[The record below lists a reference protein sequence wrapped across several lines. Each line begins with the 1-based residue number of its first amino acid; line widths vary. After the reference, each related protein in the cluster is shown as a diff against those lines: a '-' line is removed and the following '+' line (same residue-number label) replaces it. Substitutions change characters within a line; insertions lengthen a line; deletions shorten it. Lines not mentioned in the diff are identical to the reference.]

1 MMTRRLQWCL
11 RIVVAVALVL
21 VCGLP
26 GKPARGALNLP
37 TIDAAFLARVGSS
50 PSSQDVIVR
59 MQGLPL
65 VGRVQDAGAE
75 GWLDT
80 AAAHASEA
88 AISQEQ
94 NAFLSSVTAQGV
106 TYTVKQRLSVTFN
119 GLALS
124 LAGSDLAVVAG
135 TSHVSFVYESRQAQ
149 VLDDDTN
156 AAMGV
161 NQALW
166 NSTSASGRKLDGT
179 GTAIGI
185 IDTGIDYTHPDLG
198 GAKFPNAKVVGG
210 YDFADDDANPMDMQ
224 GHGTHVA
231 GIAAADGKVQGV
243 APKAKLYAYKVFSDQ
258 GGGAADGDIIAAL
271 DRSVRDHCTV
281 VNMSL
286 GTSGGTAD
294 TPENEAINNAVKA
307 GVVVVAATGNS
318 GPRNPLTNWPL
329 GSPATALNV
338 IAVAASNDGPYPV
351 VEVVTPTGTGL
362 DNIMGSYADI
372 APEFKEGSTYSIVDA
387 GYGSKTDFAAV
398 NVQGKVALVE
408 RGPIGTGGI
417 YFRDKVLNAQAAG
430 AAGVI
435 IYNHSPGVLGM
446 TLKVAVG
453 DESKNYVP
461 CIGITQ
467 DAGLD
472 LKKLTTRG
480 LVVRFQTRS
489 SLGTLADFSSMGP
502 TEDFHFKPEVSAP
515 GVTVNSTFPGG
526 EYAKLDG
533 TSMASPAVA
542 GAVALIK
549 AAHPDWTPETVK
561 MALMNTSDVLRNWQ
575 NDEVITWT
583 LQGAGRVNVPA
594 AIDAPAVAE
603 IAASDGTTT
612 FQTGAVLID
621 DDSIA
626 TATTIKLRSLSD
638 HSVTFSPSFNW
649 TMDAQAGVA
658 VTITPSPV
666 IVVPGGTVQVSVTT
680 TVNPAAV
687 GDGPHEGMITLQST
701 SGTLHVPYIY
711 WRAGVEVPE
720 QLSGMQTSTATL
732 EAPSGMMDVRFNI
745 GYGGVRPAVEAGDE
759 PQGSSFASQVV
770 ATVTGIDGAATLGT
784 VYRRSLLLVGDH
796 EFSWDGRDVHGN
808 FFLTDGDY
816 LLRTSVVESNNDPA
830 NLKISEAAHQS
841 VPIHITGMAG
851 VPALSLSIM
860 GGSLREGEDMT
871 VSLSADTTTS
881 IAGIAAAVQ
890 FEPYYLS
897 VKSVREGDFLN
908 QGGTTPS
915 SFAST
920 VDALAG
926 SVAVKGATGTAQVQG
941 SGSVCTVTFT
951 VVHSGSTEL
960 WIGNPLATNGSGT
973 TEMIARSLAITLR
986 SGGNVWDIDGNK
998 RVDLADMVALAR
1010 AYGSKAGDK
1019 RYDNMADLNG
1029 DGRVDDA
1036 DLQIL
1041 RQHYGDVY
1049 P

>member
-1 MMTRRLQWCL
+1 MTKRLQWYL
-11 RIVVAVALVL
+11 RIVVVVALVL
-21 VCGLP
+21 ACTLS
-26 GKPARGALNLP
+26 GKPVRGALNLP

-80 AAAHASEA
+80 VATHVSEA

-94 NAFLSSVTAQGV
+94 NMFLSSLTAQGV
-106 TYTVKQRLSVTFN
+106 RFTVKQRLSVTFN
-119 GLALS
+119 GFALS
-124 LAGSDLAVVAG
+124 LAGSDLAVVARA
-135 TSHVSFVYESRQAQ
+135 SHVSFVYESRQAQ

-210 YDFADDDANPMDMQ
+210 YDFADDDGDPMDIQ

-271 DRSVRDHCTV
+271 DRSVRDRCTV
-281 VNMSL
+281 VNLSL
-286 GTSGGTAD
+286 GMSGGTAD

-318 GPRNPLTNWPL
+318 GPRNPETNWPL
-329 GSPATALNV
+329 GSPATALNA

-351 VEVVTPTGTGL
+351 VEIVTPTGTGL

-372 APEFKEGSTYSIVDA
+372 APEFKEGSTYSMVDA
-387 GYGSKTDFAAV
+387 GYGSKADFAAV
-398 NVQGKVALVE
+398 NVRGKVALVE

-417 YFRDKVLNAQAAG
+417 YFRDKVLNAQTAG

-446 TLKVAVG
+446 TLRVAAG
-453 DESKNYVP
+453 DESKDYVP

-472 LKKLTTRG
+472 LKMLTTRG
-480 LVVRFQTRS
+480 LVVRFGTRS
-489 SLGTLADFSSMGP
+489 NLGTLADFSSMGP

-515 GVTVNSTFPGG
+515 GVAVNSTFPGG
-526 EYAKLDG
+526 EYAKLEG
-533 TSMASPAVA
+533 TSMASPGVA

-549 AAHPDWTPETVK
+549 AAHPDWTPATVK
-561 MALMNTSDVLRNWQ
+561 LVLMNTSDVLRNWQ
-575 NDEVITWT
+575 NNEVITWT
-583 LQGAGRVNVPA
+583 LQGAGRVDVPA
-594 AIDAPAVAE
+594 VIDAPAVAGV
-603 IAASDGTTT
+603 ATSDGTTT
-612 FQTGAVLID
+612 FQTGAILID
-621 DDSIA
+621 DDSVA

-638 HSVTFSPSFNW
+638 HSVTFSPSFDW
-649 TMDAQAGVA
+649 TMDARAGVK
-658 VTITPSPV
+658 VTVAPSS
-666 IVVPGGTVQVSVTT
+666 VVVAPGGTAQVTVTT
-680 TVNPAAV
+680 IVDPATVSN
-687 GDGPHEGMITLQST
+687 GPHEGMITLQST

-720 QLSGMQTSTATL
+720 QLSGMETSTATL
-732 EAPSGMMDVRFNI
+732 AAPGGTMDVRFNI

-770 ATVTGIDGAATLGT
+770 ATVTGTDGATNLGT
-784 VYRRSLLLVGDH
+784 VYRRSLFLVGDH
-796 EFSWDGRDVHGN
+796 GFSWDGRDVHGN
-808 FFLTDGDY
+808 LFLTDGDY

-830 NLKISEAAHQS
+830 NLHISEAAHQS
-841 VPIHITGMAG
+841 APIRVTGMAG
-851 VPALSLSIM
+851 VPVLSLNIED
-860 GGSLREGEDMT
+860 GSLREGGDVT

-881 IAGIAAAVQ
+881 ISGIVAAVQ

-897 VKSVREGDFLN
+897 VKLVQEGDFLN
-908 QGGTTPS
+908 QGGTAPS
-915 SFAST
+915 SFVST

-926 SVAVKGATGTAQVQG
+926 SIAVQGATGTGQVQG
-941 SGSVCTVTFT
+941 HGSVCTVTFS
-951 VVHSGSTEL
+951 VLHGGSTEL
-960 WIGNPLATNGSGT
+960 WIGRPLATNGSGT
-973 TEMIARSLAITLR
+973 AEMIAQSLAITLR

-998 RVDLADMVALAR
+998 RVDLGDMVALAR

>member
-1 MMTRRLQWCL
+1 MTKRLQWCL
-11 RIVVAVALVL
+11 RIVVAVALL
-21 VCGLP
+21 LACTLP
-26 GKPARGALNLP
+26 GKPVHGAVNLP

-59 MQGLPL
+59 LQGLPL
-65 VGRVQDAGAE
+65 IGRVQDAGAE

-80 AAAHASEA
+80 VAAHASDA

-94 NAFLSSVTAQGV
+94 NAFLSSLTAHGV

-124 LAGSDLAVVAG
+124 VVGSDLAAVAG
-135 TSHVSFVYESRQAQ
+135 TSHVSFVYESQQAQ
-149 VLDDDTN
+149 VLDDDAN

-161 NQALW
+161 DQSLW
-166 NSTSASGRKLDGT
+166 NRTSAGGTKLDGT

-210 YDFADDDANPMDMQ
+210 YDFADNDSNPMDIQ

-271 DRSVRDHCTV
+271 DRSVRDRCTV

-286 GTSGGTAD
+286 GISGGTAD
-294 TPENEAINNAVKA
+294 TPENESINNAVKA

-318 GPRNPLTNWPL
+318 GPRNPETNWPL
-329 GSPATALNV
+329 GSPATALNA

-351 VEVVTPTGTGL
+351 VEVVAPNGTGL

-372 APEFKEGSTYSIVDA
+372 APAFKEGSTYSIVDA

-398 NVQGKVALVE
+398 NVKGKVALVE

-446 TLKVAVG
+446 TLRVAAG
-453 DESKNYVP
+453 DESKDYVP

-467 DAGLD
+467 EAGLN
-472 LKKLTTRG
+472 LKALTTRG
-480 LVVRFQTRS
+480 LVVRFETRS
-489 SLGTLADFSSMGP
+489 NLGTLADFSSMGP

-515 GVTVNSTFPGG
+515 GVTVNSTFPNG

-533 TSMASPAVA
+533 TSMASPGVA

-575 NDEVITWT
+575 NNEVITWT
-583 LQGAGRVNVPA
+583 LQGAGRVDVPA
-594 AIDAPAVAE
+594 AIGAPAVAG
-603 IAASDGTTT
+603 IATSDGTTT
-612 FQTGAVLID
+612 VQTGAILVD

-626 TATTIKLRSLSD
+626 TATTITIRSLSD
-638 HSVTFSPSFNW
+638 HSVAFSPSFDW
-649 TMDAQAGVA
+649 TMNARAGVT
-658 VTITPSPV
+658 VTVTPSS
-666 IVVPGGTVQVSVTT
+666 VVVAPGGTTQVAVTT
-680 TVNPAAV
+680 TVDPATVA
-687 GDGPHEGMITLQST
+687 DGPHEGIITFQST
-701 SGTLHVPYIY
+701 SGTLHVPYIF
-711 WRAGVEVPE
+711 WRASVEVPQ
-720 QLSGMQTSTATL
+720 QLSGMHTSTATL
-732 EAPSGMMDVRFNI
+732 AAPDGTMDVGFNI
-745 GYGGVRPAVEAGDE
+745 GYGGVRPAVEAGE
-759 PQGSSFASQVV
+759 APQGSSFASQVV
-770 ATVTGIDGAATLGT
+770 GTVTSTDGATTLGT

-796 EFSWDGRDVHGN
+796 GFTWDGRDVHGN
-808 FFLTDGDY
+808 LFLTDGDY
-816 LLRTSVVESNNDPA
+816 LLRTSVVDSNNDPA
-830 NLKISEAAHQS
+830 NLQISEAAHQS
-841 VPIHITGMAG
+841 APIHVTGMAG
-851 VPALSLSIM
+851 IPVLNLNVV
-860 GGSLREGEDMT
+860 GGSLREGENVT
-871 VSLSADTTTS
+871 VSLTVDTTTS
-881 IAGIAAAVQ
+881 ISGITAAVQ

-897 VKSVREGDFLN
+897 VKSVQEGDLLH
-908 QGGTTPS
+908 QGGKAPS
-915 SFAST
+915 SFASS
-920 VDALAG
+920 VDTLVG
-926 SVAVKGATGTAQVQG
+926 SVAVKGATGMGQVQG
-941 SGSVCTVTFT
+941 RGSVCTITFT
-951 VVHSGSTEL
+951 VLHAGSTEL

-973 TEMIARSLAITLR
+973 AETVAQSLAVTLR

-1019 RYDNMADLNG
+1019 RYDNAADLNG

-1041 RQHYGDVY
+1041 SQHYGEVY

>member
-1 MMTRRLQWCL
+1 MTKRLQWYL
-11 RIVVAVALVL
+11 RIVVVVALVL
-21 VCGLP
+21 ACTLS
-26 GKPARGALNLP
+26 GKPVRGALNLP
-37 TIDAAFLARVGSS
+37 TIDAAFLTRVGSS
-50 PSSQDVIVR
+50 PSLEDVIVR

-80 AAAHASEA
+80 VATHVSEA

-94 NAFLSSVTAQGV
+94 NMFLSSLTAQGV
-106 TYTVKQRLSVTFN
+106 GFTVKQRLSVTFN
-119 GLALS
+119 GFALS
-124 LAGSDLAVVAG
+124 LVGSDLAAVAG

-149 VLDDDTN
+149 ALDDDTN

-210 YDFADDDANPMDMQ
+210 YDFADDDDDPMDVQ

-286 GTSGGTAD
+286 GMSGGTVD

-318 GPRNPLTNWPL
+318 GPRNPETNWPL
-329 GSPATALNV
+329 GSPATALNA

-372 APEFKEGSTYSIVDA
+372 APEFKEGSMYSIVDA
-387 GYGSKTDFAAV
+387 GYGSKADFAAV
-398 NVQGKVALVE
+398 NVKGKVALVE

-417 YFRDKVLNAQAAG
+417 YFRDKVLNAQTAG
-430 AAGVI
+430 AVGVI

-446 TLKVAVG
+446 TLRVAAG
-453 DESKNYVP
+453 DESKDYVP

-472 LKKLTTRG
+472 LKMLTTRG
-480 LVVRFQTRS
+480 LVVRFGTRS
-489 SLGTLADFSSMGP
+489 NLGTLADFSSMGP

-526 EYAKLDG
+526 EYAKLEG
-533 TSMASPAVA
+533 TSMASPGVA

-561 MALMNTSDVLRNWQ
+561 LVLMNTSDVLRNWQ
-575 NDEVITWT
+575 NNEVITWT
-583 LQGAGRVNVPA
+583 LQGAGQVDVPA
-594 AIDAPAVAE
+594 AIDAPAVAGV
-603 IAASDGTTT
+603 ATSDGTTT
-612 FQTGAVLID
+612 FQTGAILID
-621 DDSIA
+621 DDSVA

-638 HSVTFSPSFNW
+638 HSVTFSPSFDW
-649 TMDAQAGVA
+649 TMDARGGVK
-658 VTITPSPV
+658 VTVAPSS
-666 IVVPGGTVQVSVTT
+666 VVVAPGGTAQVTVTT
-680 TVNPAAV
+680 IVDPATVSN
-687 GDGPHEGMITLQST
+687 GPHEGMITLQST
-701 SGTLHVPYIY
+701 SGTLHLPYIY

-732 EAPSGMMDVRFNI
+732 AAPSGTMDVRFNI

-770 ATVTGIDGAATLGT
+770 ATVTGTDGTTNLGT

-796 EFSWDGRDVHGN
+796 GFSWDGRDVHGN
-808 FFLTDGDY
+808 LFLTDGDY
-816 LLRTSVVESNNDPA
+816 LLRTSVIESNNDPA
-830 NLKISEAAHQS
+830 NLHISEAAHQS
-841 VPIHITGMAG
+841 APIRVTGMAG
-851 VPALSLSIM
+851 VPVLSLSIL

-881 IAGIAAAVQ
+881 ISGIVAAVQ

-897 VKSVREGDFLN
+897 VKLVQEGDFLN
-908 QGGTTPS
+908 QGGTAPS
-915 SFAST
+915 SFVST

-926 SVAVKGATGTAQVQG
+926 IIAVQGATRTGQVQG
-941 SGSVCTVTFT
+941 RGSVCTVTFT
-951 VVHSGSTEL
+951 VLHSGSTEL
-960 WIGNPLATNGSGT
+960 WIGRPLATNGSGT
-973 TEMIARSLAITLR
+973 AETIAQSLAITLR
-986 SGGNVWDIDGNK
+986 SGDNVWDIDGNK
-998 RVDLADMVALAR
+998 RVDLGDMVALAR